1 MLCVMSKGRH
11 SDGVDGDFHVLATF
25 AQSRGIVTITQL
37 TDTGSD
43 DDSLRSSS
51 ASPWADSEDN
61 FSLNS
66 NFLVKTKLFIWWSIH
81 SPKFLKYFVTVVC
94 AKRNINSV

>member
-1 MLCVMSKGRH
+1 MIKGRH
-11 SDGVDGDFHVLATF
+11 IDGVDGDFHVLATF

-37 TDTGSD
+37 TDTRND
-43 DDSLRSSS
+43 DDSFKSSS
-51 ASPWADSEDN
+51 TSPCAGSQDK

-66 NFLVKTKLFIWWSIH
+66 NFLFNTNLIIWWSIH
-81 SPKFLKYFVTVVC
+81 SPKLLKYFVTVVC

>member
-1 MLCVMSKGRH
+1 MLRAMSKGRH

-25 AQSRGIVTITQL
+25 AQSRGVVTITQL

-43 DDSLRSSS
+43 DSLRSSS
-51 ASPWADSEDN
+51 TSPCAHCVDN

-66 NFLVKTKLFIWWSIH
+66 NFLVKTKLFIW
-81 SPKFLKYFVTVVC
+81 
-94 AKRNINSV
+94 

>member
-1 MLCVMSKGRH
+1 MSKGRH

-25 AQSRGIVTITQL
+25 AQSRGVVRITQL

-43 DDSLRSSS
+43 DSLHYRFVQTIS
-51 ASPWADSEDN
+51 DN

-94 AKRNINSV
+94 AKRNIN

>member
-1 MLCVMSKGRH
+1 MSKGRH

-25 AQSRGIVTITQL
+25 AQSRGVVTITQL
-37 TDTGSD
+37 TDTRND
-43 DDSLRSSS
+43 DDNFRYSSISPFASS
-51 ASPWADSEDN
+51 ADN